1 MDSWVDYKKKLTE
14 QYKEKQNPNMQAI
27 INEVETAIRKTKK
40 IMQIAVDSARARVE
54 NAEKV

>member
-14 QYKEKQNPNMQAI
+14 QYKEGQNPNMQAI